1 MWTDPIVEE
10 TRKLREEYAAKHNYD
25 IHRIAADLRAWE
37 ERGFPMDTNAD
48 FPRPPQLTGTFPWST
63 MRNGYEQHK

>member
-10 TRKLREEYAAKHNYD
+10 TRKLREEYAAQHNYD

-37 ERGFPMDTNAD
+37 ERGFPMDTKAD
-48 FPRPPQLTGTFPWST
+48 TPRPSRLVGVSPWST
-63 MRNGYEQHK
+63 MRDGKLV